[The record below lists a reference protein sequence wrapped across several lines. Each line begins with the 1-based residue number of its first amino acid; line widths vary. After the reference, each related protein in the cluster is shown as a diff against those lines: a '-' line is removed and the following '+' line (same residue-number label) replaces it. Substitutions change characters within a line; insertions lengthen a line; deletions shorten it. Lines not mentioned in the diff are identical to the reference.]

1 MNVPA
6 SFALLSLAGYLLGS
20 IPFGW
25 LIARARGI
33 ELREVGSK
41 NIGATNVFR
50 SVGKGWGV
58 LALVLD
64 AAKGFIP
71 AYAFYHWFPDAATC
85 LGDFS
90 REAGLVWGVCAI
102 VGHNWPVWLKFRG
115 GKGVATS
122 AGVLLGVAPA
132 AIGVALL
139 VFAVVLAVTRRVSVG
154 SILAAVAACVAGWYF
169 YPARPILAGV
179 LTLLAVLVV
188 IRHKSNI
195 SRLLHGKEP
204 PLW

>member
-1 MNVPA
+1 MTSPTA
-6 SFALLSLAGYLLGS
+6 FPLLALAGYLLGS

-33 ELREVGSK
+33 ELRKVGSK

-58 LALVLD
+58 LALLLD
-64 AAKGFIP
+64 AAKGFVP
-71 AYAFYHWFPDAATC
+71 AYAFCRWFPGAADC
-85 LGDFS
+85 LGRFAP
-90 REAGLVWGVCAI
+90 EAGLVWGVCAI
-102 VGHNWPVWLKFRG
+102 AGHNWPVWLKFRG

-132 AIGVALL
+132 AIGVALG
-139 VFAVVLAVTRRVSVG
+139 VFAVVLAATRRVSVG
-154 SILAAVAACVAGWYF
+154 SILAAVAACAAGWYF
-169 YPARPILAGV
+169 YSARPILAGA
-179 LTLLAVLVV
+179 LSLLAVLVV

-195 SRLLHGKEP
+195 SRLLRGVEP

>member
-71 AYAFYHWFPDAATC
+71 AYAFYRWFPGAADC
-85 LGDFS
+85 LGSFAG
-90 REAGLVWGVCAI
+90 EAGLVWGVCAI

-154 SILAAVAACVAGWYF
+154 SILAAVAACAAGWYF
-169 YPARPILAGV
+169 YPSRPILAGV

>member
-1 MNVPA
+1 MNAPV
-6 SFALLSLAGYLLGS
+6 SFAPLSLAAYLLGS

-58 LALVLD
+58 LALLLD
-64 AAKGFIP
+64 AAKGFVP
-71 AYAFYHWFPDAATC
+71 AYAFCRWFPGAADC
-85 LGDFS
+85 LGRFAP
-90 REAGLVWGVCAI
+90 EAGLAWGVCAI

-132 AIGVALL
+132 AIGVALG
-139 VFAVVLAVTRRVSVG
+139 VFAVVLAATRRVSVG
-154 SILAAVAACVAGWYF
+154 SILAAVAACAAGWFF
-169 YPARPILAGV
+169 YPARPILAGA

-188 IRHKSNI
+188 LRHRSNI
-195 SRLLHGKEP
+195 SRLLRGAEP

>member
-58 LALVLD
+58 LALLLD

-71 AYAFYHWFPDAATC
+71 AYAFARWFPEAATWPAVA
-85 LGDFS
+85 G
-90 REAGLVWGVCAI
+90 EAGLVWGVCAI
-102 VGHNWPVWLKFRG
+102 VGHNWPVWLKFKG

-132 AIGVALL
+132 AIGVALG

-154 SILAAVAACVAGWYF
+154 SILAAVAACAAGWYF
-169 YPARPILAGV
+169 HSGRPILAGV

-188 IRHKSNI
+188 IRHRSNI
-195 SRLLHGKEP
+195 ARLLHGKEP
-204 PLW
+204 SLW

>member
-1 MNVPA
+1 MNVPV

-50 SVGKGWGV
+50 SVGKGRGV

-71 AYAFYHWFPDAATC
+71 AYAFCRWFPEAAS
-85 LGDFS
+85 LPAVAG
-90 REAGLVWGVCAI
+90 EAGLVWGVCAI
-102 VGHNWPVWLKFRG
+102 AGHNWPVWLKFRG

-132 AIGVALL
+132 AIGIALL

-154 SILAAVAACVAGWYF
+154 SILAAAAACAAGWYF
-169 YPARPILAGV
+169 YSARPVLAV
-179 LTLLAVLVV
+179 ALSVLAVLVV
-188 IRHKSNI
+188 VRHKSNI
-195 SRLLHGKEP
+195 ARLLRGQEP